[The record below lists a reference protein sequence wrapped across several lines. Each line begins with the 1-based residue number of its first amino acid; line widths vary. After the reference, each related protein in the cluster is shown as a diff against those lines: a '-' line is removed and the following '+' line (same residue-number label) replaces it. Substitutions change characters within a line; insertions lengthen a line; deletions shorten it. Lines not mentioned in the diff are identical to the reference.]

1 MLEKTDKN
9 IIENKIINIL
19 SDKLS
24 INLNDIKK
32 SSSLVNDLGIDSF
45 GGVQLLFAIKEEFEL
60 EIPFEDFKKIN
71 NVSDITEYVLEKV
84 EKV

>member
-1 MLEKTDKN
+1 VLEKTDKN